1 MRNEKTKITIAAL
14 LLTLPFTAS
23 ANLIWP
29 SIYIVQ
35 QYYAWYVIL
44 VGLIIE
50 IVAAHI
56 FLKTDWKR
64 SAIVMLVANV
74 ISAVLGLLLIPLSGI
89 LVEILTLPFGGGTF
103 ALSHWI
109 LDYVCL
115 VLLNTC
121 VELLALKWIFKYPFK
136 RNFWWLFGA
145 NLISVVICL
154 LLLLI

>member
-1 MRNEKTKITIAAL
+1 MRNEKTKIAIAAL

-56 FLKTDWKR
+56 FLKADWKR
-64 SAIVMLVANV
+64 SAIVMLVPNV
-74 ISAVLGLLLIPLSGI
+74 ISAVLRLLLIPLSGI
-89 LVEILTLPFGGGTF
+89 LVEILTLPFG
-103 ALSHWI
+103 
-109 LDYVCL
+109 
-115 VLLNTC
+115 
-121 VELLALKWIFKYPFK
+121 
-136 RNFWWLFGA
+136 
-145 NLISVVICL
+145 
-154 LLLLI
+154 